1 MCRRK
6 RCGGD
11 SAPKVGIF
19 VAIVPGATVILEH
32 AQPCTQARAGPLRLA
47 QLPLRPEILL
57 GTWVLFHDPEELTI
71 RVHRIGRWTISRKIL
86 GKTAHGSLPTPANLA
101 FQAHRRIIEAKRG
114 ARKLSMSILLA
125 SGAWRRKAC
134 RGRGPDLRDCRR
146 SAPRGRRLLAWPL
159 TSGSWP
165 RPTESPGAW
174 ASGAWPRRTGW
185 LFLGRVALHC

>member
-57 GTWVLFHDPEELTI
+57 GTWVHFSRPGRTDHSRPPHRQVDNQPENP
-71 RVHRIGRWTISRKIL
+71 RKNC
-86 GKTAHGSLPTPANLA
+86 SW
-101 FQAHRRIIEAKRG
+101 
-114 ARKLSMSILLA
+114 LLA
-125 SGAWRRKAC
+125 NSRQPRFPSASADHRGKAGC
-134 RGRGPDLRDCRR
+134 PQIVDVNTFGVGGV
-146 SAPRGRRLLAWPL
+146 APKSM
-159 TSGSWP
+159 SGSWP